1 MNSDEINKLRKY
13 TVLFVT
19 EVHPTSRTVGE
30 GPEYEHLVS
39 LLQTF
44 HIKVIRHGHNRQIN
58 SFIFTIDHI
67 RVMPQDR
74 SF

>member
-67 RVMPQDR
+67 LMPQDR

>member
-1 MNSDEINKLRKY
+1 MNKQIEKIHSLIRDRSAPNLPQ
-13 TVLFVT
+13 LL
-19 EVHPTSRTVGE
+19 GE
-30 GPEYEHLVS
+30 GPEFEHLVS

-58 SFIFTIDHI
+58 SFIITIDHI